1 MNPLLQRAVL
11 AAMATPAVAMLAGC
25 GADAPTDAVPTVSPT
40 SHGPLKDGSYSAV
53 GDYVNPG
60 GISKLKVE
68 VVLKGGL
75 VTSLTVSPEAE
86 NAVSRQFQQK
96 FVSGIAPLVVGKPI
110 DGLKVDKV
118 AGSSLTQKGFEEAVG
133 RIIADAS
140 A

>member
-1 MNPLLQRAVL
+1 MNSLVQRAVL

-25 GADAPTDAVPTVSPT
+25 GTDSPTDAAQTVTPT
-40 SHGPLKDGSYSAV
+40 SHGPLKDGSYTAV

-60 GISKLKVE
+60 GISKLKVK

-75 VTSLTVSPEAE
+75 VESLTVTPEAE
-86 NAVSRQFQQK
+86 DATSRQFQQK
-96 FVSGIAPLVVGKPI
+96 FVSGVGALVVGKPI
-110 DGLKVDKV
+110 DSLKVHKV
-118 AGSSLTQKGFEEAVG
+118 AGSSLTQEGFGEAIG